1 MSQSDLMRLISPRSI
16 AVVGHKG
23 ADFAIRETLRMG
35 YSGQIWSVHP
45 TRESIAGLDCYRSIK
60 DLPQPPDATFIAVN
74 AESAID
80 IVAELNEMGG
90 AGAVIYASG
99 FAEVGDD
106 GSKRN
111 QRLIDAAANM
121 PIIGP
126 NCYGFINSLDR
137 VALWPDLHGCEVLDK
152 GVAIITQSGNIG
164 LNMTMQ
170 SIGLPLAYMFTLG
183 NQASINITDI
193 MQAVLE
199 DERVNAIG
207 LHIESIKDIAA
218 FDAVGRLALKKKI
231 PIVAIKSGRT
241 AVSAKIALS
250 HTSSLTG
257 VDELFDVL
265 FERLGIA
272 RVDTVPEFLETLK
285 LFSMMGPIE
294 HNRVASMSC
303 SGGEAGMMADL
314 IDGLDISFPSLE
326 NTHKEGIKK
335 TLNEY
340 VEVENPLDYH
350 TFVWGDRDRTAAC
363 FKEMMSGDFAATM
376 LLLDWPKTDQEKQ
389 QDWDNTLLA
398 LCDAAKETGKNAIV
412 LASMADC
419 MPKRIIEECR
429 KYAIVPMIGLDTCLK
444 SLHHAYRCSKAFKR
458 VPLPAIK
465 LVGQSGDKEQNYRT
479 LNEYQ
484 GKRLLSGYGLSI
496 PQGGLV
502 SSTKEAL
509 QTAEKLNYPVV
520 IKVSSD
526 AMVHKTEMG
535 AVRVNIKDDDAL
547 KLAATEL
554 LNIGSSLLVENMIED
569 AVAEFIVGVNTDP
582 SFGNYLVIGSGGVL
596 VGLVGD
602 SVPLLLPIERRD
614 VLYALSQLKLYPL
627 LKGYRGKPAGDLEAL
642 VDAVMSVVELINSN
656 RVAELDINPLLVLP
670 RGKGAIA
677 VDALVKLRQ
686 SG

>member
-1 MSQSDLMRLISPRSI
+1 MSQSNLMRLISPRSI
-16 AVVGHKG
+16 AVVGHRG

-45 TRESIAGLDCYRSIK
+45 TRESIEGLDCYKSIA
-60 DLPQPPDATFIAVN
+60 DLPKPPDATFIAVN

-80 IVAELNEMGG
+80 VVAELNEMGG
-90 AGAVIYASG
+90 SGAVLYASG

-126 NCYGFINSLDR
+126 NCYGFINGLDR

-218 FDAVGRLALKKKI
+218 FDAAGRLALKKKI

-257 VDELFDVL
+257 IDELFDVL

-272 RVDTVPEFLETLK
+272 RVDTVPEFLEALK
-285 LFSMMGPIE
+285 LFSLMGPIE

-326 NTHKEGIKK
+326 NNHKENIKK

-350 TFVWGDRDRTAAC
+350 TFVWGDRDRTASC
-363 FKEMMSGDFAATM
+363 FKEMMSGNFAATM
-376 LLLDWPKTDQEKQ
+376 LLLDWPKTDQENQ

-398 LCDAAKETGKNAIV
+398 FCDAAKETGKNAIV

-419 MPKRIIEECR
+419 MPKRIIEKCR

-444 SLHHAYRCSKAFKR
+444 SLHHAYRWTKAFR
-458 VPLPAIK
+458 RGSLSAITIT
-465 LVGQSGDKEQNYRT
+465 GQSLNKEKKNHQT

-484 GKRLLSGYGLSI
+484 AKQLLSEYGLSV
-496 PQGGLV
+496 PQGGLA
-502 SSTKEAL
+502 SSTNDAL
-509 QTAEKLNYPVV
+509 QLAKKLNYPVA
-520 IKVSSD
+520 IKVSSNTS
-526 AMVHKTEMG
+526 AHKTEMD
-535 AVRVNIKDDDAL
+535 AVRVNIKDEEEL
-547 KLAATEL
+547 KLATTEL
-554 LNIGSSLLVENMIED
+554 LNIGPSLLVENMIED
-569 AVAEFIVGVNTDP
+569 AVAELIVGVNTDP

-596 VGLVGD
+596 VELVGD
-602 SVPLLLPIERRD
+602 SVPLLLPIERQD
-614 VLYALSQLKLYPL
+614 VIYALSQLKLYPL
-627 LKGYRGKPAGDLEAL
+627 IKGYRGKPAGDLEAL
-642 VDAVMSVVELINSN
+642 VDVVMSVVDIINSN
-656 RVAELDINPLLVLP
+656 RIVELDINPLLVLP
-670 RGKGAIA
+670 RGKGAMA
-677 VDALVKLRQ
+677 VDALVKLRK
-686 SG
+686 

>member
-1 MSQSDLMRLISPRSI
+1 MSQSNLMRLISPRSI

-45 TRESIAGLDCYRSIK
+45 TRESIEGLDCYKSIA

-80 IVAELNEMGG
+80 VVAELNEMGG
-90 AGAVIYASG
+90 SGAVLYASG

-218 FDAVGRLALKKKI
+218 FDAAGRLALKKKI

-257 VDELFDVL
+257 IDELFDVL

-285 LFSMMGPIE
+285 LFSLMGPIE

-314 IDGLDISFPSLE
+314 IDGLDIAFPSLE
-326 NTHKEGIKK
+326 NTHKENIKK

-350 TFVWGDRDRTAAC
+350 TFVWGDRDRTASC
-363 FKEMMSGDFAATM
+363 FKEMMSGNFAATM
-376 LLLDWPKTDQEKQ
+376 LLLDWPKTSQENQ

-419 MPKRIIEECR
+419 MPKRIIEKCR

-444 SLHHAYRCSKAFKR
+444 SLHHAYRWTKAFKR
-458 VPLPAIK
+458 GPLPAITIT
-465 LVGQSGDKEQNYRT
+465 GQSPNKEKKNHQT

-484 GKRLLSGYGLSI
+484 AKQLLSEYGLSI

-502 SSTKEAL
+502 SSTNDAL
-509 QTAEKLNYPVV
+509 QIAEKLNYPVA
-520 IKVSSD
+520 IKISSD
-526 AMVHKTEMG
+526 ISVHKTEMD
-535 AVRVNIKDDDAL
+535 AVRANIKDEEEL

-554 LNIGSSLLVENMIED
+554 LSIGSSLLVENMIED
-569 AVAEFIVGVNTDP
+569 AVAELIVGVNTDP

-596 VGLVGD
+596 VELVGD
-602 SVPLLLPIERRD
+602 SVPLLLPIERQD
-614 VLYALSQLKLYPL
+614 VKYALSKLKLYPL
-627 LKGYRGKPAGDLEAL
+627 IKGYRGKPAGDLEAL
-642 VDAVMSVVELINSN
+642 VDAVMSVVDIINSN
-656 RVAELDINPLLVLP
+656 RIVELDINPLLVLP
-670 RGKGAIA
+670 RGKGAMA
-677 VDALVKLRQ
+677 VDALVKLRK
-686 SG
+686 